1 MADLL
6 WRKFCATINEISQ
19 DITLNNIPDPIISET
34 TEEGVPIRKLFIGNL
49 AERTT
54 NKDLQKLF
62 SNYGKVNSCYIKR
75 NNGKSNFAFITFN
88 DVEGGIKARKAASRM
103 EIQLHCRILRVS
115 SANSWHQPDSVENQ
129 RRFLKN
135 KLDDSDESI
144 KIHEFIEPDF
154 NESPIHILND
164 DCLMEIFLYLPIADR
179 IRTERVCKRW
189 QAVSQESW
197 RAVKSLDLE
206 KNTWGL
212 SSKIR
217 IRAVDTTTLR
227 KVLIR
232 CGQYLTNL
240 DLSQY
245 PHLLSSSTLTIVG
258 KFCPNLQCINI
269 KALELSPSGIYS
281 LMNNC
286 QSINKLTIKSL
297 TGPCEKDLSQ
307 LFNVNKKLKYFAVD
321 GDGHI
326 SGKCLEYLPQNIE
339 EIHLNCCLSLVSNH
353 FNLALQKFNNLHSL
367 TLNSCVCITDSTLET
382 IGEIK
387 TIINLEFSGSNPMI
401 SAISMNN
408 LAKLINLQ
416 QLCLSQNLAVTDEFL
431 INISNKC
438 KKLKSLDISYCGAV
452 TNKGINA
459 IATLTEL
466 EILKLK
472 WLVQI
477 TDEAFEN
484 FHNIKVLE
492 CWSCTNI
499 RDRGI
504 IKLIEMA
511 PNLRTLDL
519 SGCSIT
525 NDAIKAAISITL
537 KRTNN
542 IVLQMIVGGNETN
555 LQELYEISPWL
566 LIINVDLSLLG
577 NINN

>member
-1 MADLL
+1 MQFNIIRCVKLIINLL
-6 WRKFCATINEISQ
+6 LIS
-19 DITLNNIPDPIISET
+19 
-34 TEEGVPIRKLFIGNL
+34 
-49 AERTT
+49 
-54 NKDLQKLF
+54 
-62 SNYGKVNSCYIKR
+62 
-75 NNGKSNFAFITFN
+75 
-88 DVEGGIKARKAASRM
+88 
-103 EIQLHCRILRVS
+103 
-115 SANSWHQPDSVENQ
+115 
-129 RRFLKN
+129 
-135 KLDDSDESI
+135 
-144 KIHEFIEPDF
+144 
-154 NESPIHILND
+154 
-164 DCLMEIFLYLPIADR
+164 
-179 IRTERVCKRW
+179 VCKRW

-416 QLCLSQNLAVTDEFL
+416 QLCVCQNLAVTDEFL

-452 TNKGINA
+452 TNKGIIA

-472 WLVQI
+472 WLIQI
-477 TDEAFEN
+477 TDEAIEN
-484 FHNIKVLE
+484 LHNIKVLE

-525 NDAIKAAISITL
+525 NDAIRAAILITL

-577 NINN
+577 NINI

>member
-1 MADLL
+1 MEGLL
-6 WRKFCATINEISQ
+6 WRELFAAVNEISQ
-19 DITLNNIPDPIISET
+19 EITLNNIPDPVISET

-75 NNGKSNFAFITFN
+75 NNGKNNFAFITFN
-88 DVEGGIKARKAASRM
+88 DVEGGIKAREAASRM
-103 EIQLHCRILRVS
+103 EIQMHCRILRVS

-135 KLDDSDESI
+135 KSDDSDDSI
-144 KIHEFIEPDF
+144 KVHEFIEPDF

-197 RAVKSLDLE
+197 RAVKSLDLK

-212 SSKIR
+212 TLKIR

-307 LFNVNKKLKYFAVD
+307 LFNVNKKLKYLAVD

-326 SGKCLEYLPQNIE
+326 SGKCLEYLPENIE
-339 EIHLNCCLSLVSNH
+339 EIHFNCCLSLVSNH

-416 QLCLSQNLAVTDEFL
+416 QLCVSQNLAVTDEFL

-452 TNKGINA
+452 TNKGIIA

-466 EILKLK
+466 EILKIK
-472 WLVQI
+472 WLIQI
-477 TDEAFEN
+477 TDEAIEN
-484 FHNIKVLE
+484 LHSIKVLE
-492 CWSCTNI
+492 CWGCTNI
-499 RDRGI
+499 RDRGV

-511 PNLRTLDL
+511 PNLRKLDL

-525 NDAIKAAISITL
+525 NEAIKAAISITL

-542 IVLQMIVGGNETN
+542 LVLQMIVGGNETN

-577 NINN
+577 NINT

>member
-88 DVEGGIKARKAASRM
+88 DVEGGIKAREAASRM

-555 LQELYEISPWL
+555 LQELYEISPCAPL
-566 LIINVDLSLLG
+566 T
-577 NINN
+577 

>member
-566 LIINVDLSLLG
+566 LIINVDLSLL
-577 NINN
+577 